1 VTIKDSAES
10 WVRSKPM
17 LAMVAVAAI
26 GLVIGG
32 IVGLGVG
39 YKVEKNRVQ
48 DDVQRLQRQL
58 REAGATTSSE
68 KVVQRVGEI
77 KAVSGSTL
85 TVKTRLQG
93 DQDIQTTSA
102 AFQKTAEGKTAD
114 IAVGDKILVATG
126 GHEVIILG
134 DDSEIGREVT
144 RVTDD
149 GFTVAAKKG
158 RTADVKTSNVDKVYT
173 LTAAQSSDAKVGT
186 GVVVAGKRVGTEGFQ
201 AVEVIVLPTDS
212 AFNA

>member
-1 VTIKDSAES
+1 MTIKDSTES

-17 LAMVAVAAI
+17 LAMVAVGAI

-48 DDVQRLQRQL
+48 SDVQRIQRQL
-58 REAGATTSSE
+58 QESGATSSSD
-68 KVVQRVGEI
+68 KVVQRVGEV
-77 KAVSGSTL
+77 KAVSGDTL
-85 TVKTRLQG
+85 TVQTKLQG
-93 DQDIQTTSA
+93 DQDIQTGSA
-102 AFQKTAEGKTAD
+102 AFVKTEAGKTSDITEGK
-114 IAVGDKILVATG
+114 KILVATG
-126 GHEVIILG
+126 GHEVIILP

-158 RTADVKTSNVDKVYT
+158 KSADVKSSNVDKVYT
-173 LTAAQSSDAKVGT
+173 LTTAQSSDAKVGT
-186 GVVVAGKRVGTEGFQ
+186 GVVVAGKRAGSEGLQ
-201 AVEVIVLPTDS
+201 AVQVIVLPDGS